1 MKKLLK
7 LLLLFLCAFVAYQS
21 FLFIKGN
28 PGLSDQVEYEVN
40 VETLPTELHPIVAEK
55 VEILIE
61 KTAEKN
67 IEILI
72 TDDYRSYEEQ
82 DKLYEKGRSTP
93 GQVVTHAEG
102 GESYHNFGLAVD
114 FALQLENGNVIWD
127 IGYDGNGNG
136 QSDWFEVSE
145 IAKELGFQWGGD
157 WRGFKDY
164 PHLQMDFGL
173 TINDLQEGKRPKIP
187 QQITEGTEKRFLAFY
202 WEAFMLIP
210 VFSFPLTHHNP

>member
-1 MKKLLK
+1 MKKLLN
-7 LLLLFLCAFVAYQS
+7 LLLLSLFAFVAFQ
-21 FLFIKGN
+21 FILFIKEN
-28 PGLSDQVEYEVN
+28 PGSTDQVEYEVN

-61 KTAEKN
+61 KTAEKE
-67 IEILI
+67 ITILI
-72 TDDYRSYEEQ
+72 TDGYRSFEEQ
-82 DKLYEKGRSTP
+82 DKIYDKGRRTP
-93 GQVVTHAEG
+93 GKVVTHAEG

-127 IGYDGNGNG
+127 IEYDGNGNG
-136 QSDWFEVSE
+136 QSDWFEVGG

-173 TINDLQEGKRPKIP
+173 TINDLQEGKRLKIP
-187 QQITEGTEKRFLAFY
+187 QLITEGTQKTFGF
-202 WEAFMLIP
+202 
-210 VFSFPLTHHNP
+210 

>member
-28 PGLSDQVEYEVN
+28 PGSSDQVEYEVN
-40 VETLPTELHPIVAEK
+40 IETLPTELHPIVAEK
-55 VEILIE
+55 VEILKE
-61 KTAEKN
+61 KTAEKK

-72 TDDYRSYEEQ
+72 TDDYRSNEEQ
-82 DKLYEKGRSTP
+82 DKLYDKGRRAP

-127 IGYDGNGNG
+127 TEYDGNGNG
-136 QSDWFEVSE
+136 QSDWFEVAE

-173 TINDLQEGKRPKIP
+173 TINDLQEGKRPKIT
-187 QQITEGTEKRFLAFY
+187 QLITEGTEKRS
-202 WEAFMLIP
+202 
-210 VFSFPLTHHNP
+210 VFKES

>member
-1 MKKLLK
+1 VKKLLK

-21 FLFIKGN
+21 FLLFIKGN

-173 TINDLQEGKRPKIP
+173 TINDLQEGKRPKIT
-187 QQITEGTEKRFLAFY
+187 QLISEGTEKRS
-202 WEAFMLIP
+202 
-210 VFSFPLTHHNP
+210 VFKES

>member
-1 MKKLLK
+1 MKKLLN
-7 LLLLFLCAFVAYQS
+7 LLLLFLFAFVAYQ
-21 FLFIKGN
+21 FILFIKEN
-28 PGLSDQVEYEVN
+28 PGSTDQFEYEVN

-61 KTAEKN
+61 KTAEKE
-67 IEILI
+67 ITILI
-72 TDDYRSYEEQ
+72 TDGYRSFEEQ
-82 DKLYEKGRSTP
+82 DKIYDKGRRTP
-93 GQVVTHAEG
+93 GKVVTYAEG

-127 IGYDGNGNG
+127 IEYDGNGNG
-136 QSDWFEVSE
+136 QSDWFEVAE

-173 TINDLQEGKRPKIP
+173 TINDLQEGKRLKIP
-187 QQITEGTEKRFLAFY
+187 QLITEGTEKRSVIK
-202 WEAFMLIP
+202 E
-210 VFSFPLTHHNP
+210 SS

>member
-7 LLLLFLCAFVAYQS
+7 LLLLFLFAFVTYQS
-21 FLFIKGN
+21 FFFIKGN

-40 VETLPTELHPIVAEK
+40 VETLPSELHPIVAEK
-55 VEILIE
+55 VEMLKE
-61 KTAEKN
+61 QTAEKE
-67 IEILI
+67 IAILI
-72 TDDYRSYEEQ
+72 TDDYRSFEEQ
-82 DKLYEKGRSTP
+82 DRLYDKGRRTP
-93 GQVVTHAEG
+93 GNVVTHAEG

-114 FALQLENGNVIWD
+114 FALQLKNGNVVWD
-127 IGYDGNGNG
+127 IEYDGNGNG
-136 QSDWFEVSE
+136 QSDWFEVAE

-187 QQITEGTEKRFLAFY
+187 LLITEGIEKHSASK
-202 WEAFMLIP
+202 E
-210 VFSFPLTHHNP
+210 S

>member
-1 MKKLLK
+1 M
-7 LLLLFLCAFVAYQS
+7 LLFLFAFAALQS
-21 FLFIKGN
+21 FLFLKGN

-55 VEILIE
+55 VDVLIE

-72 TDDYRSYEEQ
+72 TDDYRSHEEQ
-82 DKLYEKGRSTP
+82 DKLYQKGRSTP
-93 GQVVTHAEG
+93 GLVVTHAEG

-114 FALQLENGNVIWD
+114 FALQLENGHVIWD
-127 IGYDGNGNG
+127 IDYDGNGNG
-136 QSDWFEVSE
+136 QSDWFEVAE

-157 WRGFKDY
+157 WRGFIDY

-173 TINDLQEGKRPKIP
+173 SINDLQEGKRPKIP
-187 QQITEGTEKRFLAFY
+187 QQITEGTEKDS
-202 WEAFMLIP
+202 
-210 VFSFPLTHHNP
+210 VFQES

>member
-1 MKKLLK
+1 VKKLLK

-187 QQITEGTEKRFLAFY
+187 QQITEGTEKSFFGFL
-202 WEAFMLIP
+202 LGSIQ
-210 VFSFPLTHHNP
+210 

>member
-1 MKKLLK
+1 VKKLLK

-187 QQITEGTEKRFLAFY
+187 QQITEGTEKRFFGFL
-202 WEAFMLIP
+202 LGSIQ
-210 VFSFPLTHHNP
+210 